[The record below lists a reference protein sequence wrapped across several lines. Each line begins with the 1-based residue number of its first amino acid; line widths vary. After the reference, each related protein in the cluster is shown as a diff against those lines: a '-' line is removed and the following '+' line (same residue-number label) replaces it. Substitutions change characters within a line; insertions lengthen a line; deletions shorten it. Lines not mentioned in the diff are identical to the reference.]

1 MYSLLQKYCYANKD
15 NAIQNS
21 WVVPDIRIYGK
32 ERIGNTVPIGVKRT
46 VVGKK
51 EIIVLVDSEKKKK
64 KIYVNPEL
72 KEFILESEKE
82 KKHMRKLFIVP
93 NNDAEAIRIQE
104 LIKENNTGE
113 YEMIITGQDWR
124 CFL

>member
-1 MYSLLQKYCYANKD
+1 MD
-15 NAIQNS
+15 F
-21 WVVPDIRIYGK
+21 
-32 ERIGNTVPIGVKRT
+32 
-46 VVGKK
+46 KK
-51 EIIVLVDSEKKKK
+51 T
-64 KIYVNPEL
+64 EL